1 MYRHWIIIPK
11 FHQHDLHF
19 NSPTA
24 ANAFSIF
31 SGLLFAL
38 FYQVYLRYNHTEFY
52 RKFRFVSTSGF
63 NSGVGIGGLILLLF
77 QALRIGKSVDFG
89 GPVGDG
95 CLVPVNMPQY

>member
-1 MYRHWIIIPK
+1 M
-11 FHQHDLHF
+11 
-19 NSPTA
+19 
-24 ANAFSIF
+24 
-31 SGLLFAL
+31 
-38 FYQVYLRYNHTEFY
+38 
-52 RKFRFVSTSGF
+52 STSGF